1 MILGHM
7 KTRLL
12 ALLSLAS
19 IALVGC
25 GASASAPA
33 STVGSAPATSAA
45 SAKAQGLTKLV
56 VSYGELVP
64 QSVPVF
70 VAKDAGIYQQNG
82 LDVDLRLIVSSAE
95 IPALIAGE
103 TQFSSGGGAHVLNAA
118 AAGVDAVVLAAV
130 AGLSPFRLYV
140 QPSISSVKE
149 LKGKNVGIS
158 KFGSPSEVAL
168 RIVLKKN
175 GMDPEKDVRFVELG
189 STQARTA
196 ALIQKTI
203 DGGMANPLEA
213 AQLEKNGLRMIYDLA
228 KEKTPSAQSLVIGRR
243 DWVKSHRDTAQ
254 KYIDAIVQ
262 TVAKTRADKP
272 LAVSV
277 MKKWFKSEDEE
288 LMASIYDAYTSTG
301 LWPAGAPYAT
311 AAMFDDAK
319 ETVGATEP
327 KVRDLDLSK
336 MIDSSFVKS
345 AEERGLTKG

>member
-1 MILGHM
+1 M
-7 KTRLL
+7 KARPLPVVSLAALLL
-12 ALLSLAS
+12 AACGSLA
-19 IALVGC
+19 G
-25 GASASAPA
+25 APA
-33 STVGSAPATSAA
+33 STTGERASGGSSAA
-45 SAKAQGLTKLV
+45 SAKAAAQSSTKLV

-70 VAKDAGIYQQNG
+70 LAKDAGVYQQNG
-82 LDVDLRLIVSSAE
+82 LDVDLQLIVSSAE

-118 AAGVDAVVLAAV
+118 AAGADVVVLGAV

-140 QPSISSVKE
+140 QPSIKSVRE

-168 RIVLKKN
+168 RVVLRKN

-213 AQLEKNGLRMIYDLA
+213 AQLEKNGLVSLYDLA
-228 KEKTPSAQSLVIGRR
+228 KEKTPSAQSLIIGRR
-243 DWVKSHRDTAQ
+243 DWVNGHREV
-254 KYIDAIVQ
+254 VQ
-262 TVAKTRADKP
+262 RYVD
-272 LAVSV
+272 AVSQALV
-277 MKKWFKSEDEE
+277 KTHQDKALTVGIMKKWFKSDDEP
-288 LMASIYDAYTSTG
+288 LMASIYDAYTTTG

-311 AAMFDDAK
+311 PQMFDDAK
-319 ETVGATEP
+319 ETVGAAEP

-336 MIDSSFVKS
+336 MIDSSFVKN
-345 AEERGLTKG
+345 AEDRGLSK